1 MTPEAAP
8 LTLRLEVRGIVQGV
22 GFRQSLAK
30 RANALGLAGWVR
42 NRRDGSVEA
51 LLCGDPVKL
60 ELLKE
65 WARRGPPL
73 ARVTEVKATTPEW
86 QDSDPEPSMPVAILL
101 TA

>member
-1 MTPEAAP
+1 MTEAAP

-51 LLCGDPVKL
+51 LLYGDPAKL
-60 ELLKE
+60 DLLKE

-73 ARVTEVKATTPEW
+73 ARVDAVKTTAPGLLHSDPTPE
-86 QDSDPEPSMPVAILL
+86 SPFAIVPD
-101 TA
+101 A